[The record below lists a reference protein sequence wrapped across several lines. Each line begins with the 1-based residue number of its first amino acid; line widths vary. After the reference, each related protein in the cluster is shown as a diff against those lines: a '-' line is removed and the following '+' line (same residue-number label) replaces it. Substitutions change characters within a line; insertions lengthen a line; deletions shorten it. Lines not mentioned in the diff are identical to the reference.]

1 MTLPGSTGEVWT
13 ALHDPDTLARSIPA
27 CKGVERVDD
36 GIFRAVFEAEFGGMQ
51 ASYEGE
57 IRFREETPN
66 SYSRVLISGEG
77 PLGPV
82 SGDGE
87 LWLSP
92 SGEGTIVKYR
102 VEVKLGGGLGWLGGR
117 MFEGAANKMA
127 VRFFEG
133 VGGCERASSPSNY
146 SGVGLGYGILI
157 YS

>member
-1 MTLPGSTGEVWT
+1 MCGRCDGEGLKIEGALTLPGSPGEVWT

-36 GIFRAVFEAEFGGMQ
+36 GVFRAAFEAEFGGMKG
-51 ASYEGE
+51 SYEGE
-57 IRFREETPN
+57 IRFREQTPE

-92 SGEGTIVKYR
+92 SGEGTIG
-102 VEVKLGGGLGWLGGR
+102 EVPSRGEVGWGVGVARGADVRGGG
-117 MFEGAANKMA
+117 E
-127 VRFFEG
+127 
-133 VGGCERASSPSNY
+133 
-146 SGVGLGYGILI
+146 
-157 YS
+157 

>member
-1 MTLPGSTGEVWT
+1 MKIEGAVTLAGSPGEVWT

-36 GIFRAVFEAEFGGMQ
+36 GVFRAVFEAEFGGMKG
-51 ASYEGE
+51 SYEGE
-57 IRFREETPN
+57 IRFREQTPE

-92 SGEGTIVKYR
+92 SGEGTMVKYR
-102 VEVKLGGGLGWLGGR
+102 VEVKFGGGLGWLGGR
-117 MFEGAANKMA
+117 MFEGVANKMA
-127 VRFFEG
+127 ERFFEG
-133 VGGCERASSPSNY
+133 VGRGLPS
-146 SGVGLGYGILI
+146 GPPDL
-157 YS
+157 